1 MKISVIIPTYNESNA
16 IGECIASLAKQTYHD
31 FEIIVVDDGSTDE
44 TPEKISSRVT
54 TLHQNHLGAGAARN
68 LGVKR
73 ASGEI
78 LVFVDADMT
87 FDKNFL
93 KNLVKPILS
102 GSAKGTFSKYEYV
115 SNWENV
121 WARCWNINQNWEE
134 RKRHPRNYP
143 DKQKVF
149 RAILKKEFDRLK
161 QGKEAL
167 LALIDEA
174 EIAESVY
181 NSNAIENSTL
191 TLKETEKI
199 IMEMEISRNISL
211 REVFEAKNL
220 ARIFSF
226 IKNDEKKQELTK
238 DMILFFHKMLLENI
252 NDKISGRFRSSNE
265 YVMVG
270 AHIGADPSK
279 IPSLIDELL
288 LLYSSN
294 NSIYFLDKIARFHL
308 EFEAIHPFERLQR
321 RRTKRT

>member
-1 MKISVIIPTYNESNA
+1 MSKI
-16 IGECIASLAKQTYHD
+16 D
-31 FEIIVVDDGSTDE
+31 
-44 TPEKISSRVT
+44 
-54 TLHQNHLGAGAARN
+54 
-68 LGVKR
+68 
-73 ASGEI
+73 
-78 LVFVDADMT
+78 
-87 FDKNFL
+87 
-93 KNLVKPILS
+93 
-102 GSAKGTFSKYEYV
+102 
-115 SNWENV
+115 
-121 WARCWNINQNWEE
+121 
-134 RKRHPRNYP
+134 
-143 DKQKVF
+143 
-149 RAILKKEFDRLK
+149 ILKKEFDRLK

-308 EFEAIHPFERLQR
+308 EFEAIHPFNDGNGRIGRFLINLQLASLEFPNIIVKNKGKIEYYMAFNEYNYSKNIKPMLKIINKALAESLH
-321 RRTKRT
+321 KRIAYLKGLKIITLPEYAKLNKLSGSSLFNLAKRQTIPAFREKGIWKIGV